1 MKFKSIFGSACLL
14 VFASFVSTAQAGFT
28 MLSDFNSNTGDIGF
42 NQYNPLGGGT
52 WSFPNGGYQITAAA
66 SPNPLVL
73 GAGRAGS
80 FPAGSFADVKLNW
93 DLVDWDDSLDQAFG
107 GAVRVNEIGP
117 GTFDGYL
124 FVYNTS
130 EWQPGTSSSSIRIGR
145 IENSRGFLLDRSDI
159 ELDPTKDY
167 RFEFTAVGN
176 NFTGQVFDL
185 EDLTT
190 ALASVQATDS
200 TYAAGQ
206 TALLVINWNDQ
217 LNGPADATFDNFRA
231 EVVPEPTSLML
242 GAISLTGLA
251 GWCRRRKKAMRR

>member
-107 GAVRVNEIGP
+107 GLLRLNEIGL
-117 GTFDGYL
+117 GTADGYL
-124 FVYNTS
+124 LAYAPDTDLFVIN
-130 EWQPGTSSSSIRIGR
+130 R
-145 IENSRGFLLDRSDI
+145 LDNEFPTGLGGVPV

-167 RFEFTAVGN
+167 RFEFTAIGN